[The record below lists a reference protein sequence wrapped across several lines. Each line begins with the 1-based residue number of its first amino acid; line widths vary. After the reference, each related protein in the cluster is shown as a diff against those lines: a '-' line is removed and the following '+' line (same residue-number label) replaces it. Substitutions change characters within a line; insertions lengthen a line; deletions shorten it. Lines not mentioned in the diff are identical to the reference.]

1 MRLSHLALLGALMAT
16 PAVAAAQTFSFV
28 AMGDAPYQ
36 LPAGI
41 GQFERLI
48 ERINT
53 QQPAFSVHVGD
64 IKSGGTRCDDAHFEL
79 IQGLFAKL
87 RQPMVY
93 TPGDNEWTDCHR
105 PDNGGYDPLERL
117 AKLRAMFFAS
127 PDRSH
132 GQQAM
137 KLESQ
142 GSDPKFAKFVE
153 NARWEKNGVHFASVH
168 VVGSNNNLQRNP
180 AAIGEYIER
189 NAANI
194 AWINSSFAQAM
205 QSGAKAVVIA
215 FQADPWFN
223 LPDAREDQRSG
234 FSDTIQALKTNVAR
248 FGKPVL
254 IVHGDQHRLL
264 IDKPL
269 QVAGRTLHNATRL
282 MVYGD
287 RDVHGVLVSV
297 DPADPDVFS
306 FRSMTVT
313 ANLPAPPK

>member
-1 MRLSHLALLGALMAT
+1 
-16 PAVAAAQTFSFV
+16 
-28 AMGDAPYQ
+28 MGDAPYQ

-48 ERINT
+48 DRINN
-53 QQPAFSVHVGD
+53 QQPAFSLHVGD
-64 IKSGGTRCDDAHFEL
+64 IKSGSTRCDDAHFEL
-79 IQGLFAKL
+79 IQGMFAKL

-117 AKLRAMFFAS
+117 ARLRAVFFAN
-127 PDRSH
+127 PERSH

-137 KLESQ
+137 KLETQ
-142 GSDPKFAKFVE
+142 AGDPKFAKFVE
-153 NARWEKNGVHFASVH
+153 NVRWERNGVHFATVH

-189 NAANI
+189 NAANL
-194 AWINSSFAQAM
+194 AWINSSFERATQA
-205 QSGAKAVVIA
+205 GAKAVVIA
-215 FQADPWFN
+215 FQAEPYFN

-234 FSDTIQALKTNVAR
+234 FTDTIQALRTNVAR

-269 QVAGRTLHNATRL
+269 QQAGRTLHNATRL

-287 RDVHGVLVSV
+287 REVHGVLVSV
-297 DPADPDVFS
+297 DPDDPDVFS
-306 FRSMTVT
+306 FRSLTVP
-313 ANLPAPPK
+313 ANLPAAPR